1 MAESPSISSKL
12 SSSRL
17 DEDHHWRKISRSF
30 LSFSRGKQNVDPRK
44 FSYNRQRWYLIFHQ
58 HRTSKTLLM
67 QQKARGFVLRGLN
80 LGRVQPGSRGS
91 DWKPVSRIQERVVT
105 ETLAKLLGSLRFLTA
120 IQIANSEWETEA
132 YLDLL
137 ISATSGI
144 NDPFSSTVHKP

>member
-1 MAESPSISSKL
+1 M
-12 SSSRL
+12 
-17 DEDHHWRKISRSF
+17 
-30 LSFSRGKQNVDPRK
+30 
-44 FSYNRQRWYLIFHQ
+44 
-58 HRTSKTLLM
+58 
-67 QQKARGFVLRGLN
+67 
-80 LGRVQPGSRGS
+80 
-91 DWKPVSRIQERVVT
+91 T